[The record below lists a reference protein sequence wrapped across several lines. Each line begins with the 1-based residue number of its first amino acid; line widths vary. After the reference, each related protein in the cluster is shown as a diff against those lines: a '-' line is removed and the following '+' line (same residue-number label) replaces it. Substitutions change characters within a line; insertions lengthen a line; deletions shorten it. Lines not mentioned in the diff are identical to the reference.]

1 MQQQQL
7 MGIGQGLGAVADYTQ
22 DKYLLEQLAQQPPQV
37 QRPQQDP
44 MEAVAGVFEE
54 MGIDTPE
61 KVDKLTNDFSAVVAN
76 PTQGVQILAQRAN
89 EIEARGGDASDTR
102 MMAQQFQINPQ
113 AAMQEIRSIAQ
124 LAADPKIR
132 AYMARNPARA
142 KQTMEMM
149 GVQGM
154 GGGTGREG
162 MASATTTTWKNG
174 TTLFNL
180 PNGKQRLVFQGQE
193 ITDPRQFAAV
203 IDAANKSGLA
213 LAGEE
218 AFTRASEGAKGSTS
232 GQLASLPDKKKVIEE
247 TAVTEK
253 LSAELANALSD
264 IETFESNMPT
274 LKDDLD
280 YLKELNNIASY
291 TAAGKALDWGMR
303 QSGMYPREAA
313 RAAAEADAFVLTN
326 VLPQLKPIFG
336 GAISDSELQ
345 TLKATW

>member
-1 MQQQQL
+1 LQQL
-7 MGIGQGLGAVADYTQ
+7 
-22 DKYLLEQLAQQPPQV
+22 QV
-37 QRPQQDP
+37 
-44 MEAVAGVFEE
+44 
-54 MGIDTPE
+54 
-61 KVDKLTNDFSAVVAN
+61 
-76 PTQGVQILAQRAN
+76 
-89 EIEARGGDASDTR
+89 
-102 MMAQQFQINPQ
+102 NPQ
-113 AAMQEIRSIAQ
+113 GALQEIQTINQ
-124 LAADPKIR
+124 LISDPKIR

-149 GVQGM
+149 NVQGM

-162 MASATTTTWKNG
+162 MASATTTTWRNG

-193 ITDPRQFAAV
+193 ITDPRQFASV

-213 LAGEE
+213 LVGEE

-274 LKDDLD
+274 LEKDLD
-280 YLKELNNIASY
+280 YLKGLNNIATY
-291 TAAGKALDWGMR
+291 TTAGKALDWGMR

-313 RAAAEADAFVLTN
+313 IAAEEASAFVLTN

-336 GAISDSELQ
+336 GAISDAELKVLKDTWGDPNKSPAEKNAALNTQIRVAQGRIDKARERVARHRGKQ
-345 TLKATW
+345 TTQPAQTTTQPEQADPLGLR